1 MPNLEETIRER
12 AYHLW
17 IADGQPEGQAD
28 IYWLNA
34 QREILTTSLEGSEY
48 RAHGFGI
55 GHAEARKKG
64 EGHPLRKKQN
74 PCCSLKYCVAIYCQR
89 GWDPKTTQTSVRL
102 MSDERQPVQVAAHG
116 GACGNKQMPGKRR
129 AKR

>member
-1 MPNLEETIRER
+1 MPNVEEKIRER

-17 IADGQPEGQAD
+17 IADGLPQGQAD

-34 QREILTTSLEGSEY
+34 QREILTTSLEGSSTA
-48 RAHGFGI
+48 RHGFGI

-74 PCCSLKYCVAIYCQR
+74 PRCIVPPEPRDKSVTLTPCAPEGGILPWSISRFVA
-89 GWDPKTTQTSVRL
+89 L
-102 MSDERQPVQVAAHG
+102 
-116 GACGNKQMPGKRR
+116 
-129 AKR
+129 